1 MYSYKELEVWKQSI
15 VLVELIYQLTKNFPE
30 EEKSSLSSQL
40 QRSAVSIP
48 SNIAEGWGR
57 LTTSDYIHFLVIARG
72 SLLELETQIFI
83 ANKLNYINELQVN
96 QLQNQLD
103 AIGKMLNAMIKT
115 LRAKKSAI
123 P

>member
-72 SLLELETQIFI
+72 SLLELETQIII